1 MCSAVLSRISRG
13 GRLRTL
19 IAFAVLQALAVAH
32 AEVDTALPLPATT
45 QPTELGGLDEV
56 IVTARR
62 VSENLQT
69 TGAAVTAFSGQE
81 LDDLNIRTASDLTKY
96 VPNLEL
102 KANAGSAADGLVVK
116 IRGIG
121 VSDVDF
127 LNADPSVSTYVDGV
141 FQARPFGPQF
151 DLFDLDSV
159 EVLRGPQG
167 TLYGKNAL
175 GGAINI
181 VTHKPDGRD
190 EAELAAT
197 AGNYGT
203 LNFMGRA
210 QTSLVPD
217 TLFASLALMSRTH
230 DAYYHNLYQTGEDP
244 GNEDR
249 QAARLA
255 LRWLPGS
262 AVAVDFVGDYTRQQQ
277 RAQPDIATIFSPT
290 GLAATA
296 LRAAGLNPNT
306 YAVGTNPSWNA
317 LSNVYLDN
325 GANGGAFLP
334 PGYGGRGRSIDDA
347 TFKTVAATIAIELSP
362 IVSIHSISGYQTFDR
377 FLVDDGD
384 GTPAAIIDELDITNG
399 SQFTQE
405 LQLNA
410 DLFDRH
416 LKLTAGGFFLHERLY
431 EDESNGFLT
440 QLAESVP
447 SLQSLSSRNVHHFTN
462 QSEAAFAHAIWAITD
477 ETSLTGGIRYT
488 REEKTAFYQVGPL
501 VTPNNFSTLDETLP
515 LHFSAVTPMLEVEH
529 KFTKDIFAYVSASK
543 GYSSG
548 GFNDTPSALTG
559 RIATYDPET
568 LWNYEIGVKTEFLD
582 QRLRLNM
589 AAFLMNY
596 DNVVIQ
602 SYGVSPTNGGI
613 GLETTNGGRARVK
626 GAEAE
631 LEWRVTRR
639 LRATASYGE
648 LNQHFLDFGIGA
660 NGMPINPTSA
670 HFFDSPAETESIR
683 LSYTL
688 PVPAA
693 LGTFETS
700 ADWSHR
706 DRTWFDNDNTPVSFQ
721 GAYSLLGARV
731 QYTSPS
737 GRLSLMAFGENLTDR
752 AYAVRSIDGLVTPFA
767 FAVALYGQPRTFG
780 VRIGYKL

>member
-1 MCSAVLSRISRG
+1 MSSAVFGHIACGSK
-13 GRLRTL
+13 LRAL
-19 IAFAVLQALAVAH
+19 IAMAVLQALSPAH
-32 AEVDTALPLPATT
+32 ADPDTAPPPTT
-45 QPTELGGLDEV
+45 QSSEQGALEEV

-69 TGAAVTAFSGQE
+69 TGAAITAFSGQE
-81 LDDLNIRTASDLTKY
+81 LDDLNVATESDLTKY

-127 LNADPSVSTYVDGV
+127 LNADPSVATYVDGV

-190 EAELAAT
+190 EAALGAT

-203 LNFMGRA
+203 LNFTGRA
-210 QTSLVPD
+210 ETSLVPD
-217 TLFASLALMSRTH
+217 TLFASLAIMSRTH
-230 DAYYHNLYQTGEDP
+230 DASYHNLYQTGNDP

-255 LRWLPGS
+255 LRWLPSS
-262 AVAVDFVGDYTRQQQ
+262 AVAVDLVGDYTRQQQ
-277 RAQPDIATIFSPT
+277 HAQPDIATIFSPT

-306 YAVGTNPSWNA
+306 YAVGTNPSWSA
-317 LSNVYLDN
+317 LSNVYFDN

-334 PGYGGRGRSIDDA
+334 PGYGGRGRSIDNA
-347 TFKTVAATIAIELSP
+347 TFKTVAATIAVELSP
-362 IVSIHSISGYQTFDR
+362 FISIRSISGYQTFDR

-384 GTPAAIIDELDITNG
+384 GTPAAVIDELDITNG

-410 DLFDRH
+410 DLFDKH
-416 LKLTAGGFFLHERLY
+416 LKLTAGGFFLHENLY

-440 QLAESVP
+440 ELAETEP
-447 SLQSLSSRNVHHFTN
+447 SLQTLSSRNVHHFTN
-462 QSEAAFAHAIWAITD
+462 QSEAAFAHATWAFAD
-477 ETSLTGGIRYT
+477 DTSLTGGVRYT
-488 REEKTAFYQVGPL
+488 REEKSALYQVGPL
-501 VTPNNFSTLDETLP
+501 VTPNDFSTLDEALP
-515 LHFSAVTPMLEVEH
+515 LHFSAVTPMLELEH
-529 KFTKDIFAYVSASK
+529 KFTKDVFGYLSASK

-559 RIATYDPET
+559 RIATYGPES
-568 LWNYEIGVKTEFLD
+568 LWNYEIGVKSEFLD
-582 QRLRLNM
+582 RRLRLNL

-631 LEWRVTRR
+631 LDWRVTRR
-639 LRATASYGE
+639 LTATASYGE

-660 NGMPINPTSA
+660 NGMPIDPAGA
-670 HFFDSPAETESIR
+670 HFFDSPAETESVR
-683 LSYTL
+683 VSYTL
-688 PVPAA
+688 PVPASI
-693 LGTFETS
+693 GTFETS

-721 GAYSLLGARV
+721 GAYGLFGARV
-731 QYTSPS
+731 QYTSVS
-737 GRLSLMAFGENLTDR
+737 GRLSLMAFGDNLTDR
-752 AYAVRSIDGLVTPFA
+752 AYMVRSIDGLVTPFA